1 MHAARLA
8 ILLAGLAT
16 CASARADRL
25 YAYGFEVPSID
36 PPFPLVEGR
45 YQLGDGPAA
54 TQLEW
59 ILSELAT
66 GETTTPAEIA
76 AHFDPAWTIP
86 VAETQAFFQSL
97 RTTFADAIVTDVVT
111 VTPVQATVVID
122 TPGSGAPHG
131 YLNLNVRYTGA
142 HGITQFGVSNFN
154 GQVQY
159 PDDQMLDLSQAVAKF
174 HTLSGAPALLVAR
187 IGADG
192 QCHEVAADAPGEL
205 RATASIFKIWVL
217 GGVADAVARGL
228 LATEDLVPL
237 VASELAPGGTINS
250 EPLGTPFPVDDLATL
265 MMGISDNT
273 ATDLLHE
280 EVGRER
286 IGGFIDDT
294 TADPSVL
301 RPLLGISE
309 QFHVFRSFPLDV
321 ALAYVDG
328 TEAYQQQFLEE
339 EIEPLGPLVTGPYNH
354 VQLLTRGTWH
364 ASPLDVCAAFSRLR
378 RLPHGSDALAM
389 VERALGAGVAQPDVR
404 AHWDRAWYKGGSLAS
419 GAGFHVLT
427 HAWMLEDRG
436 DDPWVVVAM
445 SNSDGGGIDAYK
457 VQSITSRILQLVAES
472 R

>member
-1 MHAARLA
+1 MHAARFA

-16 CASARADRL
+16 CATARADRL
-25 YAYGFEVPSID
+25 YAHGFEVPSID

-45 YQLGDGPAA
+45 YQLGNGPAA

-59 ILSELAT
+59 VLSELAT
-66 GETTTPAEIA
+66 GETTTPAEVA
-76 AHFDPAWTIP
+76 GHFDPSWSIP
-86 VAETQAFFQSL
+86 VPETQAFFQTL
-97 RTTFADAIVTDVVT
+97 RTSFADAVVTDVIA
-111 VTPVQATVVID
+111 VTPVQLTVVID

-131 YLNLNVRYTGA
+131 YLNLNVRYTGER
-142 HGITQFGVSNFN
+142 GIVQFGVSNFG

-159 PDDQMLDLSQAVAKF
+159 PEDQTLDMAQAVAKF
-174 HTLSGAPALLVAR
+174 HTLSGSPALLVGR
-187 IGADG
+187 IGANG
-192 QCHEVAADAPGEL
+192 QCSAVASDAAAEL
-205 RATASIFKIWVL
+205 RATASIFKTWVL
-217 GGVADAVARGL
+217 GGVANAVAQGL
-228 LATEDLVPL
+228 LATDDPIPL
-237 VASELAPGGTINS
+237 VAAELAPGGTINT
-250 EPLGTPFPVDDLATL
+250 EPLGTPFPVDDLAIL

-280 EVGRER
+280 DVGRER
-286 IGGFIDDT
+286 IGQFIDDT
-294 TADPSVL
+294 AADPSVL

-321 ALAYVDG
+321 ALAYVNG

-339 EIEPLGPLVTGPYNH
+339 EIEPLGPLVDGPYNH
-354 VQLLTRGTWH
+354 VELLTRGTWQ

-404 AHWDRAWYKGGSLAS
+404 ARWDRAWYKGGSLAS

>member
-8 ILLAGLAT
+8 TLLAGLAT
-16 CASARADRL
+16 CATAHADRI
-25 YAYGFEVPSID
+25 YAYGFEVPAIE
-36 PPFPLVEGR
+36 PLFPLVEGR
-45 YQLGDGPAA
+45 YDLGTGPAA
-54 TQLEW
+54 AQVEW
-59 ILSELAT
+59 ILSELAS

-97 RTTFADAIVTDVVT
+97 RTTFANAVVTDVVA
-111 VTPVQATVVID
+111 VTPVQVTVVID
-122 TPGSGAPHG
+122 TPGSGAPLG
-131 YLNLNVRYTGA
+131 FVNLRVRYSGA
-142 HGITQFGVSNFN
+142 QGIVQFGVNNFN

-159 PDDQMLDLSQAVAKF
+159 PEDQALDLAQAVAKF
-174 HTLSGAPALLVAR
+174 HTLSGSPALLVGR
-187 IGADG
+187 IGMDG
-192 QCHEVAADAPGEL
+192 QCSGVAGDAPDEL
-205 RATASIFKIWVL
+205 RATASIFKTWVL
-217 GGVADAVARGL
+217 GGVARAVAQGL
-228 LATEDLVPL
+228 LATDDLVPL
-237 VASELAPGGTINS
+237 VASELAPGGTINA
-250 EPLGTPFPVDDLATL
+250 EPLGTPFAVADLATL

-286 IGGFIDDT
+286 IGGFIDDSV
-294 TADPSVL
+294 ADPTVL

-354 VQLLTRGTWH
+354 VQLLTQGTWR
-364 ASPLDVCAAFSRLR
+364 ASPRDVCSAFALMR
-378 RLPHGSDALAM
+378 RLPQGSDALAM
-389 VERALGAGVAQPDVR
+389 ANRALGAGVAQPGVR
-404 AHWDRAWYKGGSLAS
+404 GHWDRAWYKGGSLAS
-419 GAGFHVLT
+419 GTGLHVLT

-436 DDPWVVVAM
+436 SDPWVVIAM
-445 SNSDGGGIDAYK
+445 SNSDGGAIDTFK